1 MTHTRALLAL
11 VLLLL
16 ASRPAAGFDEMEG
29 ARSLGMG
36 GALRAA
42 AASEA
47 GIYMNPA
54 GLPLTKAYSVQ
65 ALFDF
70 RPQDTSTA
78 VGVAITDSVTN
89 KAGVSAGLYY
99 TFLNAEPK
107 LTLDPTVGSITY
119 TRRGHEAGLSLAY
132 PLAERFILGV
142 TNKYVYLNSTDE
154 LGSIPGARSRG
165 YTLDVG
171 LVLRLSDAIN
181 FGAVGQNVVPMKT
194 WETPPTLGLGLAL
207 AALQALVLDVDV
219 VIRWLDYR
227 DDQKM
232 RTLVGVKAGGEY
244 FVGSKFPVRLGYS
257 WDVPSRSLAVRVDQ
271 DGNPSSKGESFFHAG
286 LGFMT
291 TQFGFEA
298 AVRQQLSGTDKETL
312 LGFALKLF
320 VQ

>member
-1 MTHTRALLAL
+1 MKLTHAVLALLAL
-11 VLLLL
+11 L
-16 ASRPAAGFDEMEG
+16 ATRPAVAADDIQG
-29 ARSLGMG
+29 ARALGMG

-42 AASEA
+42 GASEA
-47 GIYMNPA
+47 GVFLNPA

-70 RPQDTSTA
+70 RPQDNTTA

-89 KAGVSAGLYY
+89 RAGVAAGLYY

-107 LTLDPTVGSITY
+107 FTIDPSLGQISY

-142 TNKYVYLNSTDE
+142 TNKYLYLDSTDPT
-154 LGSIPGARSRG
+154 GRIPGARSRG
-165 YTLDVG
+165 YTMDAG
-171 LVLRLSDAIN
+171 FVLRISEAIN

-194 WETPPTLGLGLAL
+194 WETPPTLGMGLAL
-207 AALQALVLDVDV
+207 SLLKALTLEADV

-227 DDQKM
+227 DDDKLRM
-232 RTLVGVKAGGEY
+232 VVGVKAGGEY
-244 FVGSKFPVRLGYS
+244 FVGSRFPLRLGYS
-257 WDVPSRSLAVRVDQ
+257 WDLPFRQLAIRTTD
-271 DGNPSSKGESFFHAG
+271 KGESFFHAG
-286 LGFMT
+286 LGYMS
-291 TQFGFEA
+291 QAFGIEA